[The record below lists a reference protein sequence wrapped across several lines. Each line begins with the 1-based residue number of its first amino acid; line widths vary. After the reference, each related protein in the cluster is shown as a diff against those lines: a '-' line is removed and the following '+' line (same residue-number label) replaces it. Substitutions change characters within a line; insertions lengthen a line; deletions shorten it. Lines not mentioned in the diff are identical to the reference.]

1 MDRAPA
7 RRFEDLIVW
16 QKAHALV
23 LRVYEVT
30 KAFPKEELFGLTSQ
44 MRRAAVSVPANIAE
58 GFSKKGNPDKARIMN
73 ISQASLEELRYYFIL
88 ARDLGYVEAKLEWL
102 DVDEVA
108 RLLGAYIQRSSRDQL
123 QLPAPSSQLPA
134 PSS

>member
-1 MDRAPA
+1 MDRVPA
-7 RRFEDLIVW
+7 QRFQDLIVW

-23 LRVYEVT
+23 LRVYKLT
-30 KAFPKEELFGLTSQ
+30 RAFPREELFGLTSQ

-58 GFSKKGNPDKARIMN
+58 GFSKKGRPDKARIMN

-88 ARDLGYVEAKLEWL
+88 ARDLGYVDAGITWP

-108 RLLGAYIQRSSRDQL
+108 RLLGAYVRTVSSQ
-123 QLPAPSSQLPA
+123 PSS
-134 PSS
+134 

>member
-30 KAFPKEELFGLTSQ
+30 KAFPKEEFFGLTSQ

-108 RLLGAYIQRSSRDQL
+108 RLLGAYIRTVKSR
-123 QLPAPSSQLPA
+123 PAPSSQLLA